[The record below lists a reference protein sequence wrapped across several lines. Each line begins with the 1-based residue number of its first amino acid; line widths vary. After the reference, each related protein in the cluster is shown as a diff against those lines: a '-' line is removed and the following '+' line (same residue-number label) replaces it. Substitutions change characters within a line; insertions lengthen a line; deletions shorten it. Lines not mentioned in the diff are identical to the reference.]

1 MGRRGRQA
9 PLCVDICLGIPFLA
23 RKGMPFSFP
32 ARHYRTRAPM
42 TLTVEAG
49 RFLSL
54 APAAEREGLP
64 WIAPGL
70 IDLQVNG
77 FGGVDF
83 NRPGLTPEAWQ
94 QACTRLRAQ
103 GCTGFLA
110 TLITHSDAETTALL
124 QTLRAR
130 REAAPENCLGY
141 HLEGPFLN
149 PDPGTRGAHDPARMI
164 PADGALFQ
172 RWNQAA
178 DGAIRLMTLAP
189 EIAPRAA
196 LALIGQL
203 RAAGVH
209 VSIGHSAAMGE
220 TLRRAAEA
228 GAETWTHLGNAVPR
242 QIDKFEN
249 VLLHALAEERL
260 AAFLIPD
267 GLHLPPHAFLAL
279 SRALGPRLLLTT
291 DAMSGADAPPDR
303 PAAAFTLGAQQVELT
318 PDGRAVLPGS
328 GRLAGSTLTP
338 FAGVFRAA
346 DLGAMP
352 WAAAWEAFSI
362 RPARLLGL
370 DHGVAPG
377 RPADYCLFTHDP
389 ANAHAAIPPRLLGT
403 FEQGRA
409 VWRDPAL
416 PAEYASPI

>member
-1 MGRRGRQA
+1 
-9 PLCVDICLGIPFLA
+9 
-23 RKGMPFSFP
+23 MPFSFP

-42 TLTVEAG
+42 TITVEDG

-54 APAAEREGLP
+54 TPAPDREGLP

-83 NRPGLTPEAWQ
+83 NRPGLTPEQWRH
-94 QACTRLRAQ
+94 ACTRLRAQ

-110 TLITHSDAETTALL
+110 TLITHSDSETTALL
-124 QTLRAR
+124 QTLRAL

-164 PADGALFQ
+164 PADSTLFH

-189 EIAPRAA
+189 EIAPEAA
-196 LALIGQL
+196 LALIGEL

-228 GAETWTHLGNAVPR
+228 GAEAWTHLGNAVPR

-249 VLLHALAEERL
+249 VLLHVLAEERL

-279 SRALGPRLLLTT
+279 SRALGSRFLLTT
-291 DAMSGADAPPDR
+291 DAMSGADAPLGTTTP
-303 PAAAFTLGAQQVELT
+303 FTLGAQEVELT

-346 DLGAMP
+346 ELGAMSWP
-352 WAAAWEAFSI
+352 TAWEAFSI

-370 DHGVAPG
+370 DHGVASG
-377 RPADYCLFTHDP
+377 RPADYCLLTNTP
-389 ANAHAAIPPRLLGT
+389 APRLLGT
-403 FEQGRA
+403 FEQGRP

-416 PAEYASPI
+416 PAEYTPPI

>member
-1 MGRRGRQA
+1 
-9 PLCVDICLGIPFLA
+9 
-23 RKGMPFSFP
+23 MPFSFP

-42 TLTVEAG
+42 TITVEDG

-54 APAAEREGLP
+54 TPAPDREGLP

-83 NRPGLTPEAWQ
+83 NRPGLTPEQWRH
-94 QACTRLRAQ
+94 ACTRLRAQ

-130 REAAPENCLGY
+130 RDDAPENCLGY

-164 PADGALFQ
+164 PADSTLFH

-189 EIAPRAA
+189 EIAPEAA
-196 LALIGQL
+196 LALIADL
-203 RAAGVH
+203 RAAGVR
-209 VSIGHSAAMGE
+209 VSLGHSAAMGE
-220 TLRRAAEA
+220 TLRRAADA
-228 GAETWTHLGNAVPR
+228 GAESWTHLGNAVPR

-249 VLLHALAEERL
+249 VLLHLLAEERL
-260 AAFLIPD
+260 SAFLIPD

-279 SRALGPRLLLTT
+279 SRALGSRFLLTT
-291 DAMSGADAPPDR
+291 DAMSGADAPPGTTT
-303 PAAAFTLGAQQVELT
+303 PFTLGAQEVELT

-346 DLGAMP
+346 ELGAMQWP
-352 WAAAWEAFSI
+352 TAWEAFSI

-370 DHGVAPG
+370 DHGVASG
-377 RPADYCLFTHDP
+377 RSADYCLLTHTP
-389 ANAHAAIPPRLLGT
+389 TPQLLGT
-403 FEQGRA
+403 FEQGQP

-416 PAEYASPI
+416 PAEYTPPI